1 MIFDSPTRI
10 KIKSATLH
18 SMTILDSPSK
28 ELIWSI
34 SDWRLQDKWD
44 TSMNAKSKEVSDIL
58 IDSYILTD

>member
-28 ELIWSI
+28 DLIWSI

-44 TSMNAKSKEVSDIL
+44 TPMNAKSKEVSDIL